1 MYAAVEETNIGAILA
16 VMNTTELIVKMRP
29 EKIQARTGFKP
40 ITSARAVTS
49 AREFHLFPSSPRTD
63 IGVP

>member
-1 MYAAVEETNIGAILA
+1 MYTAVEETNIGAILA

-40 ITSARAVTS
+40 ITSAIPVQRSTN
-49 AREFHLFPSSPRTD
+49 
-63 IGVP
+63 